1 MATLEY
7 KSAVPFMPQGS
18 EFVTKLIVVM
28 PDGTTIDDV
37 LPYIGSG
44 KGKRLTT
51 DAGDAPAITPDALRV
66 RNALES
72 IANLY
77 RELYEGKSE
86 GLFKNEGEKETGGD
100 HE

>member
-18 EFVTKLIVVM
+18 EYVTKLTVVM
-28 PDGTTIDDV
+28 PEGTTIDDV

-51 DAGDAPAITPDALRV
+51 DAGDTPSVTPDALRV
-66 RNALES
+66 RNALEG
-72 IANLY
+72 IASLY
-77 RELYEGKSE
+77 KELYEGKSE
-86 GLFKNEGEKETGGD
+86 GLFENEGEQE
-100 HE
+100 EI